1 MSITGALSNAL
12 SGLTAASRTAEVVA
26 SNIANA
32 SNEGYASR
40 SVSLSSRQ
48 GTTGGVRIDAVQRE
62 VNPTLLMDRRLA
74 EADHS
79 QRQDMATALSR
90 IESLFGTPVEA
101 DSLIRRA
108 VALETAL
115 VEAASRPD
123 APERLHKV
131 VTQAA
136 DLAEKFR
143 GVSDGLQ
150 SIRTGA
156 DRSIASQVAQ
166 LNSDLEKVQLFNQ
179 QIVALRVQ
187 GSETASLLDAR
198 QAVIDRISHAVPVLE
213 IPRDRGAV
221 ALFTQAGAVLLDG
234 SAALV
239 GFEPANLV
247 APQMTLSGGL
257 LSGLTVNNVPVST
270 DPVLGPF
277 SGGSLSAAFQVRDEV
292 TVAAQ
297 RQLDGLAREL
307 SERFVSNAVDPTL
320 SLGQPGLFTDSG
332 TIVDAAAEIGLAGR
346 LMVNPLVDPA
356 QGGLA
361 SRLRD
366 GLGAGTA
373 VPTGDSRLLNRMID
387 ALSEARQPASPS
399 FGLGATTFAGL
410 LSNTFSEIGSARQ
423 SADQRQSFAGTRA
436 SALKMAELEKGV
448 DTDEQLQRLLMVEQA
463 YSANARVIQA
473 VDEMLD
479 SLLRI

>member
-32 SNEGYASR
+32 TTEGYASR

-48 GTTGGVRIDAVQRE
+48 GTTGGVRIDGVQRE
-62 VNPTLLMDRRLA
+62 VNPTLLTHRRLA
-74 EADHS
+74 EADHH
-79 QRQDMATALSR
+79 QAQDVATALGR
-90 IESLFGTPVEA
+90 IESLFGTPLES
-101 DSLIRRA
+101 DSLTGRA
-108 VALETAL
+108 AALESAL
-115 VEAASRPD
+115 VEAASRPE

-136 DLAEKFR
+136 DLVEKFR
-143 GVSDGLQ
+143 SISDGIQ
-150 SIRTGA
+150 SIRTDA

-166 LNSDLEKVQLFNQ
+166 LNSHIEKVQIFNQ
-179 QIVALRVQ
+179 QIVSLRTQ

-198 QAVIDRISHAVPVLE
+198 QAVIDRISLMVPVLE

-234 SAALV
+234 SAAHV
-239 GFEPANLV
+239 GFEPVNLV
-247 APQMTLSGGL
+247 APQMTLSAGL
-257 LSGLTVNNVPVST
+257 LSSLNVNNAPVST

-277 SGGSLSAAFQVRDEV
+277 SGGSLSAAFQVRDQL

-297 RQLDGLAREL
+297 RQLDGLARDL
-307 SERFVSNAVDPTL
+307 SERFVWNAVDPTL
-320 SLGQPGLFTDSG
+320 SPGQPGLFTDSG
-332 TIVDAAAEIGLAGR
+332 AFVDAAAEIGLAGR
-346 LMVNPLVDPA
+346 LTINHLVDPA
-356 QGGLA
+356 RGGIA

-366 GLGAGTA
+366 GLGAATA
-373 VPTGDSRLLNRMID
+373 APIGDASLLNRMIVG
-387 ALSEARQPASPS
+387 LSEARQPASSS
-399 FGLGATTFAGL
+399 FGAVTTTFAEL
-410 LSNTFSEIGSARQ
+410 LSRTLSEIGGARQ
-423 SADQRQSFAGTRA
+423 NADHRQSFTGTRA
-436 SALKMAELEKGV
+436 SALKIAELERGV
-448 DTDEQLQRLLMVEQA
+448 DTDEQLQRLMMVEQA

>member
-32 SNEGYASR
+32 TTEGYASR

-62 VNPTLLMDRRLA
+62 VNPTLLTDRRLA
-74 EADHS
+74 EADHA
-79 QRQDMATALSR
+79 QRQDLATALSR

-101 DSLIRRA
+101 DSLIGRA

-115 VEAASRPD
+115 VEAASRPE
-123 APERLHKV
+123 APERLHNV

-136 DLAEKFR
+136 NLAEKFR
-143 GVSDGLQ
+143 SISNGLQ
-150 SIRTGA
+150 SIRTEA
-156 DRSIASQVAQ
+156 DRSIMSQVAQ
-166 LNSDLEKVQLFNQ
+166 LNSDLEKVQIFNQ
-179 QIVALRVQ
+179 QIIALRVQ

-198 QAVIDRISHAVPVLE
+198 QAVIDRISHTVPVLE

-234 SAALV
+234 SAARL

-247 APQMTLSGGL
+247 APQMTLSGGM

-320 SLGQPGLFTDSG
+320 SPGQPGLFTDSG

-346 LMVNPLVDPA
+346 LMITPLVDPA

-373 VPTGDSRLLNRMID
+373 VPTGDSSLLNRMID
-387 ALSEARQPASPS
+387 ALSEARPSASPN
-399 FGLGATTFAGL
+399 FGPGATTFAGL
-410 LSNTFSEIGSARQ
+410 LSRTFSEIGSARQ

-436 SALKMAELEKGV
+436 SALKMAELERGV